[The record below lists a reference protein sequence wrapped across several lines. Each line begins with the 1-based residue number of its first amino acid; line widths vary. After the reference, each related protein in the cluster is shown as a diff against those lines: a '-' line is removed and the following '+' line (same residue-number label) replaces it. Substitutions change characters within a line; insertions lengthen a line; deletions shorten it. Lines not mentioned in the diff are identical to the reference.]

1 MPGNEKLTIYVSIE
15 NKWLRQVLLKGNYS
29 EVKRNSIQN
38 RYILLMAF
46 NAYLADKFWEQRE
59 KENFEFADNQV
70 QELFEAGTHTILQAI
85 TSEKAIESQYDTW

>member
-1 MPGNEKLTIYVSIE
+1 
-15 NKWLRQVLLKGNYS
+15 
-29 EVKRNSIQN
+29 
-38 RYILLMAF
+38 MAF